1 MQARYVNDA
10 ARGPGWGLLVIRG
23 AQMDAG
29 EACAFSVQRAGDGL
43 HLGSVGWQEAEEVLL
58 PDRVERRGDELFLGV
73 SPAVVDNLDE
83 LETYRVILRVEGRPP
98 QCSGLELSAIRYARL
113 VSGDGIS
120 VVRPEPEAQPE
131 PVALADPKPLPNPL
145 PTPEP
150 ETPPAVPERKKR
162 LLFLLVPGAL
172 LAAVSVFLWFW
183 AAPEQASA
191 PLPEQ
196 QAEVAPPS
204 LPASPPVRS
213 PKEQARAFLRKGGSP
228 AEALALSRT
237 LPVDTEEGQ
246 DAVFLLQESAAEG
259 GSPEA
264 MIRVGRYYDPSDAAP
279 SGTIVK
285 DAEQARLWYDKAL
298 QAGAVAVE
306 RERLRAW
313 LEGEAAAG
321 SVRAGELLRGMK

>member
-10 ARGPGWGLLVIRG
+10 ARGPGWGLLVIRE
-23 AQMDAG
+23 ARMDAG

-43 HLGSVGWQEAEEVLL
+43 HLGSAGWQEAEEVLR
-58 PDRVERRGDELFLGV
+58 PDRVERRGDELLLGV

-113 VSGDGIS
+113 ASGDGIP
-120 VVRPEPEAQPE
+120 VARPEPEAQPE
-131 PVALADPKPLPNPL
+131 PAALPDPEPHPV

-162 LLFLLVPGAL
+162 LLFLLVPIAL
-172 LAAVSVFLWFW
+172 LAAAVSAFLWFS

-196 QAEVAPPS
+196 QAEVAPPP
-204 LPASPPVRS
+204 PASPPVRS
-213 PKEQARAFLRKGGSP
+213 PKEQAHAFLRKGGSP

-237 LPVDTEEGQ
+237 LPADTEEGQ

-259 GSPEA
+259 GDPEA

-298 QAGAVAVE
+298 QAGAAEVAVE